1 MVINPNGDDKMLRA
15 EIKRLKKLSQKTK
28 EVRMKLRYDV
38 IRLHLQKRPNA
49 EIAEICAI
57 THQTVLN
64 YINAYTKSGL
74 DGLTIAKPPGRSRK
88 LTEEQEKQLYECIS
102 TKLPKDVG
110 FDPFVN
116 WTAPLAQQWVHKQF
130 GIQFSERGMRNV
142 FARLNLS
149 YTRPTY
155 VLKKADPVK
164 QEAFKLGFESLKKI
178 D

>member
-1 MVINPNGDDKMLRA
+1 MLRA
-15 EIKRLKKLSQKTK
+15 EIKRLIKLSNKTK
-28 EVRMKLRYDV
+28 DVRMKLRYDV
-38 IRLHLQKRPNA
+38 IRLHLQQRSNA

-64 YINAYTKSGL
+64 YIHAYTKSGL
-74 DGLTIAKPPGRSRK
+74 EGLTINKPPGRIRK
-88 LTEEQEKQLYECIS
+88 LTEEQEQQLYVCIS

-116 WTAPLAQQWVHKQF
+116 WTAPLACKWVYKQF
-130 GIQFSERGMRNV
+130 GVKFSERGIRDV
-142 FARLNLS
+142 FYRLNLS

-155 VLKKADPVK
+155 VLKKADSAK
-164 QEAFKLGFESLKKI
+164 QEAFKLDFENLKKI

>member
-1 MVINPNGDDKMLRA
+1 MKTMLRA
-15 EIKRLKKLSQKTK
+15 EIKRLIKLSNKTK
-28 EVRMKLRYDV
+28 DARMKQRYDV
-38 IRLHLQKRPNA
+38 IRLHLQQRSNA

-64 YINAYTKSGL
+64 YIHAYNKSGL
-74 DGLTIAKPPGRSRK
+74 DGLIINKPPGRVKK
-88 LTEEQEKQLYECIS
+88 LTEEQEQQLYECIA

-116 WTAPLAQQWVHKQF
+116 WTAPLACKWVHKQF
-130 GIQFSERGMRNV
+130 GAKFSERGMRNV
-142 FARLNLS
+142 FSRLNLS

-164 QEAFKLGFESLKKI
+164 QEAFKANFEILKKI